1 MATLL
6 RHRQTKGAATDRLGL
21 RDAESCSLLYPIV
34 TSIGARAFGSVA
46 RGTARRGSDID
57 FLVEMEEGRSL
68 LDHAALVLDLER
80 LLKRPVDV
88 VSERGLR
95 QPLRKEVLRDAIA
108 L

>member
-1 MATLL
+1 MSIRQLL
-6 RHRQTKGAATDRLGL
+6 RSKRRKILQIAARH
-21 RDAESCSLLYPIV
+21 
-34 TSIGARAFGSVA
+34 GARRVRVFGSVA

-57 FLVEMEEGRSL
+57 FLVEMDEGRSL
-68 LDHAALVLDLER
+68 LDHAALILDLER

-88 VSERGLR
+88 ASERGLR

>member
-1 MATLL
+1 MSIRELL
-6 RHRQTKGAATDRLGL
+6 QSKRKKILQIAARHGAHKVR
-21 RDAESCSLLYPIV
+21 V
-34 TSIGARAFGSVA
+34 FGSVA

-88 VSERGLR
+88 ASERGLR
-95 QPLRKEVLRDAIA
+95 QSLRKEVLRDAIA

>member
-1 MATLL
+1 MSIRGLL
-6 RHRQTKGAATDRLGL
+6 QSKREEILQIAARHGAHKVR
-21 RDAESCSLLYPIV
+21 V
-34 TSIGARAFGSVA
+34 FGSVA
-46 RGTARRGSDID
+46 RGTARRGSDVD

-68 LDHAALVLDLER
+68 LDHAALILDLEH

>member
-1 MATLL
+1 MSIRELL
-6 RHRQTKGAATDRLGL
+6 QSKRKKILQIAARHGAHKVR
-21 RDAESCSLLYPIV
+21 V
-34 TSIGARAFGSVA
+34 FGSVA
-46 RGTARRGSDID
+46 KGTARRGSDVD

-88 VSERGLR
+88 ASERGLR
-95 QPLRKEVLRDAIA
+95 QSLRKEVLGDAIA